1 MFEFKLPDVGE
12 GLTEAEILEWQV
24 AAGDTVEVNQTL
36 LEIETAKSVVELPAP
51 VAGTVSILHVEPG
64 QTVPVGTVIISI
76 DDGSAPSVAS
86 GAAEVAPSSEPEGG
100 EPEEGGAIEEKPL
113 VLVGTGPTAAV
124 PRTRR
129 LARKTQ
135 SETAVVVGPPPPADS
150 AGSPGRSAA
159 RAKPPVR
166 LLAKQLGVDLMSVVA
181 SNGDV
186 ISRRDVEAAGRDA
199 SATSQTSPAQDA
211 TLGGRETRTP
221 IKGVRKAVAA
231 AMTSSAFTAPHVTLF
246 LTVDVTRTMDLL
258 ARCKADRQWS
268 GVRLTPLVLVAR
280 ALLMTIRRH
289 PGINARWDEAAQEIV
304 QPHYVNLG
312 LAAATPRG
320 LIVPNIKDAD
330 AFDLREL
337 ADAITELVATAR
349 AGKTTPEQMSRGTIT
364 ITNIGAL
371 GVDAGTPILN
381 PGEAAILAF
390 GNVREAPW
398 VVDGE
403 LRVRKVTQLA
413 LSFDHRLIDGEL
425 GSNVLATLGRLLEDP
440 SDAFVLA

>member
-12 GLTEAEILEWQV
+12 GLTEAEILDWQV
-24 AAGDTVEVNQTL
+24 AAGDAVEVNQTI
-36 LEIETAKSVVELPAP
+36 LEIETAKSVVELPSP
-51 VAGTVSILHVEPG
+51 VAGTVSVLHVEPG
-64 QTVPVGTVIISI
+64 QTVPVGTVIITI
-76 DDGSAPSVAS
+76 DDGSASS
-86 GAAEVAPSSEPEGG
+86 AAAGDLDVAPEDQPEPED
-100 EPEEGGAIEEKPL
+100 ANEEKPL

-129 LARKTQ
+129 LTRRAD
-135 SETAVVVGPPPPADS
+135 SETPGAVATLSPPETVVS
-150 AGSPGRSAA
+150 QGRSAV

-166 LLAKQLGVDLMSVVA
+166 LLAKQLGVDLTSVIA

-186 ISRRDVEAAGRDA
+186 ISRRDVEAAAATA
-199 SATSQTSPAQDA
+199 SATPQVSPTLNATS
-211 TLGGRETRTP
+211 GERETRTP
-221 IKGVRKAVAA
+221 IKGVRKAIAA

-258 ARCKADRQWS
+258 AELKADRNWS

-280 ALLMTIRRH
+280 ALLMTIRRY

-304 QPHYVNLG
+304 EPHYVNLG

-330 AFDLREL
+330 AVDLRGL
-337 ADAITELVATAR
+337 ADAVAELVATAR
-349 AGKTTPEQMSRGTIT
+349 AGKTSPEEMSRGTIT

-390 GNVREAPW
+390 GNVRDTPW

-403 LRVRKVTQLA
+403 LQVRRVTQLA
-413 LSFDHRLIDGEL
+413 LSFDHRLVDGEL

-440 SDAFVLA
+440 SQAFVLS

>member
-24 AAGDTVEVNQTL
+24 AAGDAVEVNQTL
-36 LEIETAKSVVELPAP
+36 LEIETAKSVVELPSP
-51 VAGTVSILHVEPG
+51 VAGTVSVLHVEPG
-64 QTVPVGTVIISI
+64 QTVPVGTVIITI
-76 DDGSAPSVAS
+76 DDGSASP
-86 GAAEVAPSSEPEGG
+86 APTGDVGVDSSPEPQVEDA
-100 EPEEGGAIEEKPL
+100 PDEKPL

-129 LARKTQ
+129 LARRVDPDT
-135 SETAVVVGPPPPADS
+135 SGAAVVLPRREAAVR
-150 AGSPGRSAA
+150 AGAT

-166 LLAKQLGVDLMSVVA
+166 LLAKQAGVDLTSIVA

-186 ISRRDVEAAGRDA
+186 ISRRDVEDAAGA
-199 SATSQTSPAQDA
+199 PPQTPESSQAVGATI
-211 TLGGRETRTP
+211 GERETRTP
-221 IKGVRKAVAA
+221 IKGVRKAIAA

-258 ARCKADRQWS
+258 ARLKAHRDWS
-268 GVRLTPLVLVAR
+268 DVRLTPLVLVAR
-280 ALLMTIRRH
+280 ALLMAIRRY
-289 PGINARWDEAAQEIV
+289 PGINARWDETAQEIV
-304 QPHYVNLG
+304 EPHYVNLG

-320 LIVPNIKDAD
+320 LIVPNVKGAD
-330 AFDLREL
+330 ELDLRGL
-337 ADAITELVATAR
+337 AAAVAELVATAR
-349 AGKTTPEQMSRGTIT
+349 AGKTSPEQMSRGTIT

-390 GNVREAPW
+390 GNVRDMPW
-398 VVDGE
+398 VVEGE
-403 LRVRKVTQLA
+403 LQVRKVTQLA
-413 LSFDHRLIDGEL
+413 LSFDHRLVDGEL

-440 SDAFVLA
+440 SEAFVLA